1 MNPKGKTRL
10 KNIGLYVCIILILLV
25 YLFPIMWQISTSL
38 KESKEV
44 FSGYN
49 FIPKKITW
57 ENYRVAWTQFN
68 VKRYLFNTIVVSFAI
83 TCGTLVFC
91 SMAGYAYGQLNFP
104 GKNILFFLFLSTLM
118 VPVTVTLIPA
128 YIIILTFNWGDT
140 YWGLI
145 MPYFFGSALGT
156 FLMRQFYMSIPK
168 DLSEAATIDGAGYL
182 QIWWSIML
190 PMSKPALMTLGV
202 MTLVLHWNNL
212 IWPLVITHS
221 PQLKVLAVGL
231 SDFRLYRT
239 IQWNSMMAAVMIATA
254 PMLIILMTAQRF
266 FIKGIQLQG
275 VSR

>member
-1 MNPKGKTRL
+1 
-10 KNIGLYVCIILILLV
+10 
-25 YLFPIMWQISTSL
+25 
-38 KESKEV
+38 
-44 FSGYN
+44 
-49 FIPKKITW
+49 
-57 ENYRVAWTQFN
+57 
-68 VKRYLFNTIVVSFAI
+68 
-83 TCGTLVFC
+83 
-91 SMAGYAYGQLNFP
+91 
-104 GKNILFFLFLSTLM
+104 
-118 VPVTVTLIPA
+118 
-128 YIIILTFNWGDT
+128 
-140 YWGLI
+140 
-145 MPYFFGSALGT
+145 
-156 FLMRQFYMSIPK
+156 
-168 DLSEAATIDGAGYL
+168 
-182 QIWWSIML
+182 ML